1 MRTTDGLTRLYIDSS
16 VVSIPLTAAGTET
29 GGRVLVALT
38 VELDMVVDEVDNWGV
53 VHPTKVIIIDK
64 IATINNVFLFTLIT
78 PWGLNNCRDCPFYVS
93 PTLYWPI
100 RLDIHYK
107 NFLFGCKAPAR
118 NICLTQLNN

>member
-1 MRTTDGLTRLYIDSS
+1 MRTTDGLTRLYIDSR

-38 VELDMVVDEVDNWGV
+38 VELDMVVDEVDDWGV

-78 PWGLNNCRDCPFYVS
+78 P
-93 PTLYWPI
+93 
-100 RLDIHYK
+100 
-107 NFLFGCKAPAR
+107 
-118 NICLTQLNN
+118 